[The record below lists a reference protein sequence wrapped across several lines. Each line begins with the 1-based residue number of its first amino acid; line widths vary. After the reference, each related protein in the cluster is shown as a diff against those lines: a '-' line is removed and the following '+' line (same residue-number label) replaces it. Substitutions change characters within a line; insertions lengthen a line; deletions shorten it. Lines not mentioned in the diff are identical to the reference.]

1 MKTYNKLFD
10 QICDPANIEKAILK
24 ASLGKRHKKSVQR
37 ALRKRK
43 EIAAYLS
50 EQLKTGQWRPIE
62 LHSAKVINDGVEL
75 KKRLIICPAFVREQ
89 VVHHAIFNVCAPLF
103 QRKFYRYSCGSV
115 PERGAEFAKKYIE
128 KKVRRARAKTKYV
141 CKLDVKKYFPTAR
154 PSVIFRELRRT
165 IRDRRVLGLFAR
177 ILRANKCQVLPE
189 DASAAAGMSQIG
201 THNGKAVFKG
211 GIPIGFYT
219 SPWFANILLNAL
231 DHYVK
236 EELQIPVYVRYMD
249 DMVLFSPN
257 KRALKKTGNCIT
269 EFLKRLCLKLKNVPA
284 VHKFGDAPRCVT
296 FAGYVFHRC
305 KTALRSKAFLKAIR
319 CVRRIGKKPEITG
332 YDATKIMSYA
342 GRFRQADARSAFRRY
357 FLPAVSIKE
366 CRRAISLRS
375 KRRSC
380 KYAFV

>member
-1 MKTYNKLFD
+1 MKTYNNLFD

-89 VVHHAIFNVCAPLF
+89 IVHHAIFNVCAPLF

-128 KKVRRARAKTKYV
+128 KKVRRSRAKTKYV

-165 IRDRRVLGLFAR
+165 IRDRRVLGGQTDQNR
-177 ILRANKCQVLPE
+177 IGRRVRQ
-189 DASAAAGMSQIG
+189 AAVRRHQR
-201 THNGKAVFKG
+201 NG
-211 GIPIGFYT
+211 
-219 SPWFANILLNAL
+219 N
-231 DHYVK
+231 
-236 EELQIPVYVRYMD
+236 
-249 DMVLFSPN
+249 
-257 KRALKKTGNCIT
+257 
-269 EFLKRLCLKLKNVPA
+269 RLE
-284 VHKFGDAPRCVT
+284 
-296 FAGYVFHRC
+296 
-305 KTALRSKAFLKAIR
+305 ALRRFVPPAKSQSRRRAGQVQDCGQRQVVKR
-319 CVRRIGKKPEITG
+319 CLTAERKRRGSTP
-332 YDATKIMSYA
+332 A
-342 GRFRQADARSAFRRY
+342 AFREHWRT
-357 FLPAVSIKE
+357 PWKKKSN
-366 CRRAISLRS
+366 
-375 KRRSC
+375 
-380 KYAFV
+380 